1 MSKRTRWGRAIGL
14 FVPIG
19 AVVGTVAVLAAESS
33 VVVTASRL
41 SEELDE
47 SLASVTVIERAEIDQ
62 LQARTLDELL
72 RGVQGINIA
81 RQGGIGQPTSLYMRG
96 GESDHVLWLI
106 DGVRIGSVSA
116 GIPAIQD
123 LPIDSIERIEIVR
136 GVRSSLYGP
145 DAMGGVVQIFTRRDA
160 GAAQTLR
167 LTGGSNGN
175 RQAALGW
182 GAAANGWSVD
192 LQASL
197 LETDGTN
204 ACLGLPFPPGG
215 GCFTSEPDRD
225 GYENHSANVRIGY
238 RSESGSTA
246 EAFLQRAEADVSFD
260 GSFLNRSDLV
270 NQVAGFKAQHVWS
283 DGWRSTLTLGR
294 SWDESTSFSPAGD
307 YTSTFDSQRDSATFQ
322 TDLEIAAGTLIF
334 GADWLLDRVSSDVGF
349 DVESRFNRAWFAQ
362 YTAGT
367 DRWQWGVS
375 GRSDDNEQFGSHQT
389 GTVSLGYRPAP
400 GWQWYASTGT
410 AFKAPSFNELYYPG
424 FSNPDLQPE
433 KSRNV
438 ELGVKRREA
447 WGRWSVS
454 LYRNQVDDLVA
465 YDVAIFR
472 PNNIASALLQGA
484 EGQVDWSVGA
494 LRLSHSLS
502 WLQAEDRS
510 AGFNRGR
517 ELPRRPNWSGKTSAH
532 WQSGDWSFGTGV
544 YWMGRRYDDLANS
557 RELGSVVTVD
567 LTSEWRATASLAM
580 QLRIANAFDRRYETA
595 TLYPALGR
603 EFLLSVRYSTPR

>member
-1 MSKRTRWGRAIGL
+1 MSKRTLWGRAVGL
-14 FVPIG
+14 LVPIG
-19 AVVGTVAVLAAESS
+19 AVIGAVGALAAESS
-33 VVVTASRL
+33 VVVTATRL

-167 LTGGSNGN
+167 LTGGSNGS
-175 RQAALGW
+175 RQAALGL

-225 GYENHSANVRIGY
+225 GYENHSANLRIGY

-246 EAFLQRAEADVSFD
+246 EAFLQRAEADVAFD
-260 GSFLNRSDLV
+260 GSFLNRSDLL
-270 NQVAGFKAQHVWS
+270 NQVAGFKARHVWS
-283 DGWRSTLTLGR
+283 EGWRSTLTLGR

-307 YTSTFDSQRDSATFQ
+307 YTSAFDSRRDSATFQ
-322 TDLEIAAGTLIF
+322 TDLETAAGTLIF
-334 GADWLLDRVSSDVGF
+334 GADWLLDRVASDVGF

-389 GTVSLGYRPAP
+389 GTISLGYRPAP
-400 GWQWYASTGT
+400 GWQWYASSGT

-494 LRLSHSLS
+494 FRVSHSLS

-517 ELPRRPNWSGKTSAH
+517 ELPRRPNWSGKTSTH

-557 RELGSVVTVD
+557 RELGSVITVD
-567 LTSEWRATASLAM
+567 LTSEWRASSSLVM
-580 QLRIANAFDRRYETA
+580 QLRVANAFDRRYETA

-603 EFLLSVRYSTPR
+603 EVLLSVRYSTPR

>member
-1 MSKRTRWGRAIGL
+1 MSMRTRWGRAITL
-14 FVPIG
+14 LVPFG
-19 AVVGTVAVLAAESS
+19 AVGVSAAESS
-33 VVVTASRL
+33 VVITATRL
-41 SEELDE
+41 SEELDQ

-72 RGVQGINIA
+72 RGVEGINIA
-81 RQGGIGQPTSLYMRG
+81 RQGGTGQPTSLYMRG

-145 DAMGGVVQIFTRRDA
+145 DAMGGVVQIFTRRGA
-160 GAAQTLR
+160 GASQSLR
-167 LTGGSNGN
+167 LTGGSNGT
-175 RQAALGW
+175 RQAALGL
-182 GAAANGWSVD
+182 GSSANGWSVD

-215 GCFTSEPDRD
+215 GCFTREPDRD
-225 GYENHSANVRIGY
+225 PYENHSVNVRLGY
-238 RSESGSTA
+238 QLNSNSSA
-246 EAFLQRAEADVSFD
+246 EAFLQRAKADVAFD

-270 NQVAGFKAQHVWS
+270 NQVAGFKAQHAWS
-283 DGWRSTLTLGR
+283 DEWRSTLTLGR

-307 YTSTFDSQRDSATFQ
+307 YTSTFDSRRDSATLQ
-322 TDLEIAAGTLIF
+322 TDVLLGAGTLVL
-334 GADWLLDRVSSDVGF
+334 GADWLLDRVASDVGF
-349 DVESRFNRAWFAQ
+349 DIDSRFNRAWFAQ
-362 YTAGT
+362 YTAGA

-375 GRSDDNEQFGSHQT
+375 ARSDDNEQFGSHQT
-389 GTVSLGYRPAP
+389 GTVSLGYRSAP
-400 GWQWYASTGT
+400 GWQWYASAGT

-424 FSNPDLQPE
+424 FSNPDLAPE

-472 PNNIASALLQGA
+472 PNNVASALLQGA
-484 EGQVDWSVGA
+484 EGQLDWSVGA
-494 LRLSHSLS
+494 LRFSHAMS

-510 AGFNRGR
+510 VGFNRGR
-517 ELPRRPNWSGKTSAH
+517 DLPRRPNWSGKTSAH
-532 WQSGDWSFGTGV
+532 WQSGNWSLGTGV

-567 LTSEWRATASLAM
+567 LTSEWRATSSLAM